1 MNDNW
6 KTKKEQLRQ
15 KAKEIK
21 NKKNSSQGQAGGCP
35 IATYGWAARPLGQP
49 HSGWGPKMKKNIH
62 WKEKFIK

>member
-49 HSGWGPKMKKNIH
+49 HSG
-62 WKEKFIK
+62 